1 MGFLITLAP
10 FARRFECDAEEP
22 ILAAALRQG
31 LRLRHGCKQGGCG
44 SCKTRVIDGEVDM
57 VGGTSFA
64 LMDFEREQGFW
75 LMCSSYPLSDVT
87 LDLGDYTEDELLD
100 G

>member
-1 MGFLITLAP
+1 MRFLVTLAP
-10 FARRFECDAEEP
+10 FARQFECNAEEP

-44 SCKTRVIDGEVDM
+44 SCKTKVIEGEVEM

-75 LMCSSYPLSDVT
+75 LMCSSYPLSNVT
-87 LDLGDYTEDELLD
+87 LDIGDYSEDELLD
-100 G
+100 A

>member
-1 MGFLITLAP
+1 MPFLITLAP
-10 FARRFECDAEEP
+10 FARQFECHAEEP

-44 SCKTRVIDGEVDM
+44 SCKTKVIDGEVEM

-87 LDLGDYTEDELLD
+87 LDLGDYGEDELCD